1 MKFLHTS
8 ITVKNMEESIR
19 FYEGIIGLKLIKRR
33 EIKENNA
40 EIAFLSDS
48 ESGNSIEL
56 PNRSP
61 LYPLR

>member
-40 EIAFLSDS
+40 A
-48 ESGNSIEL
+48 
-56 PNRSP
+56 
-61 LYPLR
+61 